1 MGDTILSKKL
11 LNDFF
16 IYHNKVKH
24 LDYVVKNSMPIV
36 FFGDIDKY
44 VKQDYRVITAALNP
58 SDIEFLNHKNDNY
71 SFEHRFPD
79 YDNTPDS
86 LELACKNYFKINP
99 YNKWFG
105 KNNRGFKPLLNGMGY
120 CYYPNSKNL
129 KSVLHTDICSP
140 ASTNPT
146 WSDLTEN
153 EKNKLQ
159 VRGFELW
166 KKLILELKPHLIIL
180 SVKKEYLES
189 KISSPVFG
197 FKKINNIIKPIYS
210 SNNTFKYE
218 IIHYHGSIDSF
229 KTNLLWG
236 SAQNTPFQPF
246 PDKIKIGKILKK
258 YFIDKKYIV
267 PYNKEDIEIIENSK
281 QNLSKKDVLK
291 KNYFTLKKSLI
302 GKNIIIE
309 FQDKTGKTIRY
320 NHDKLLN
327 QLGNRITSLNCW
339 SKYGHYS
346 NSRELPKFIV
356 DSNFIKYI

>member
-197 FKKINNIIKPIYS
+197 FKKINNIIKPIHS

-267 PYNKEDIEIIENSK
+267 PYNKEDIEIIENSE